1 MLSIYWVV
9 RKVGVQE
16 LYANGLLQIAGDL
29 HLEDQKRPGQPSVTD
44 ENLIKTVIENNSW
57 STTRPGQPSVT
68 DENLIKTVIENNS
81 WSTTRELAEMVN
93 KLKSTTND
101 NIAKLGCINRLVSA
115 SHNLDIN
122 RLVSASHNLEEKMM
136 YCIATYESL
145 YKQREDTSFLK

>member
-1 MLSIYWVV
+1 MV

-57 STTRPGQPSVT
+57 STTRQ
-68 DENLIKTVIENNS
+68 
-81 WSTTRELAEMVN
+81 LAEMVN

-115 SHNLDIN
+115 SHNLD
-122 RLVSASHNLEEKMM
+122 EKMLM